1 MLSLRGDC
9 EFAGTGIELL
19 AVGCDGGAIQVYA
32 PVDLASGLVGK
43 IPRDGNGREHIAPSL
58 DCSLPHFAAAEV
70 IDADCD

>member
-1 MLSLRGDC
+1 MP
-9 EFAGTGIELL
+9 
-19 AVGCDGGAIQVYA
+19 